1 MKHIGWTV
9 IGSGGAFL
17 VIGMAAGMSQ
27 QGATTTKPAASR
39 PAASQPVRKQLDR
52 AVLEKQFEE
61 SLTNVTLDGV
71 FQMARGDQPF
81 SDPKPDKYMIE
92 SVHKAETD
100 WWVFKA
106 RIDFGDNDAVLP
118 IRVRVTWAED
128 TPIITVDE
136 TAIPGIGTY
145 SARVMVYRDY
155 YAGTWF
161 GSGYGGVMTG
171 RVVKNPPEGK

>member
-1 MKHIGWTV
+1 MKLIGLTA
-9 IGSGGAFL
+9 IGAGSGFL
-17 VIGMAAGMSQ
+17 LLGVAAATPQ
-27 QGATTTKPAASR
+27 QAATTTKPAATR
-39 PAASQPVRKQLDR
+39 PAASQAARKVLDR
-52 AVLEKQFEE
+52 AALEKQFEE
-61 SLTNVTLDGV
+61 SMSNVTLDGV

-92 SVHKAETD
+92 SVHKAEAD

-106 RIDFGDNDAVLP
+106 RIDFGGNDAILP

-128 TPIITVDE
+128 TPVITVDE
-136 TAIPGIGTY
+136 TTIPGIGTY

-171 RVVKNPPEGK
+171 RVLKNPSDGK